1 MKKIETTLQAG
12 SSFSARDLVVGM
24 FRHKLLIFLTLV
36 TTAASVAL
44 FAYIVPSTY
53 ESRMKILVR
62 NARSEAP
69 LSAGEDKGFDRSEV
83 SEEQI
88 TSEIELLKSRDLLD
102 VVVRKQ
108 NLAEPLK
115 PGMPVTEA
123 DIERAVVKLEK
134 DLSASP
140 VKKANIIDVSYSSKN
155 PETAAAV
162 LKTLSEAYLDKHL
175 KLHRP
180 PGAYEFFKNQADQH
194 EAELRDA
201 ENKLSEFQQS
211 NNAVD
216 IDKQKEL
223 LVTRLVDAQAKLKE
237 LDGSIDEG
245 NKRISTLEAQLKGME
260 RRITTQAR
268 VLPNQYSAERLNT
281 MLIELRNRRVQL
293 LTKFQPDDRAVKEVD
308 EQIAQTTEALQRATD
323 STSVE
328 QSTDVNPLRTAF
340 EGDLSRARID
350 QAGRV
355 ALRKS
360 ISEQVATYEYEISKL
375 ENATAVHSDLSRQ
388 VKKTEDTYQLYA
400 KKQEELRISEAL
412 DDQKISNVSV
422 AEAPVVPRSPNNKN
436 RTTAMLI
443 ALGLGLGLGFGAA
456 FVSEVMRD
464 TFHTARELEGFGGLP
479 VLATIALDKKRFR
492 RPAFHVYD
500 ESEADFGTPAGGE
513 PMIFVAPPKTATIGT
528 GAIELKHF

>member
-1 MKKIETTLQAG
+1 MKRIETAHQAG

-24 FRHKLLIFLTLV
+24 FRHKLLIALTLI
-36 TTAASVAL
+36 TTGVAVGL
-44 FAYIVPSTY
+44 FAYFTPAMY
-53 ESRMKILVR
+53 ESKMKILVR
-62 NARSEAP
+62 NARTEAP
-69 LSAGEDKGFDRSEV
+69 LSAGEDRGYDRSEV

-102 VVVRKQ
+102 LAVRKH

-123 DIERAVVKLEK
+123 DIENAVGKLEK

-140 VKKANIIDVSYSSKN
+140 VKKANVIEVAYSAKN

-180 PGAYEFFKNQADQH
+180 PGAYEFFKNQASEH

-201 ENKLSEFQQS
+201 ENKLSTFQQE

-216 IDKQKEL
+216 IDTQKQL

-237 LDGSIDEG
+237 LDGSIEEG
-245 NKRISTLEAQLKGME
+245 SKRIVTLEGQLKGIE

-281 MLIELRNRRVQL
+281 MLVELRNRRVQL
-293 LTKFQPDDRAVKEVD
+293 LTKFQPDDRVVKEVD
-308 EQIAQTTEALQRATD
+308 EQIAQTMEALKRATD
-323 STSVE
+323 QTSVE

-340 EGDLSRARID
+340 EGDLARARID

-360 ISEQVATYEYEISKL
+360 LAEQVANYEYQISKL
-375 ENATAVHSDLSRQ
+375 ENATAVHADLSRQ
-388 VKKTEDTYQLYA
+388 VKTTEESYQLYA
-400 KKQEELRISEAL
+400 KKQEELRIAEAL
-412 DDQKISNVSV
+412 DEQKISNVSI

-436 RTTAMLI
+436 RLTAMLI
-443 ALGLGLGLGFGAA
+443 ALGLGLGLGFGSA

-464 TFHTARELEGFGGLP
+464 TFHTARELEGFSGFP
-479 VLATIALDKKRFR
+479 VLATVALDKR
-492 RPAFHVYD
+492 RARVPAFEVYED
-500 ESEADFGTPAGGE
+500 SEAELMADAGDE
-513 PMIFVAPPKTATIGT
+513 QMIFIAPPGGSAIGS
-528 GAIELKHF
+528 GAVELKHF